1 MEVRQVHERWLILA
15 VLTFSRFAI
24 GFQFQ
29 SVSAVSYLL
38 VRNFHINYTVLGSLI
53 GLYLLP
59 GIVVT
64 LPGGMLARRY
74 GDKQVL
80 CVGLAGMVAGGL
92 LMAVAADLPQLLAG
106 RVLSGA
112 GAVLLNVVVTKMV
125 TDWFEGHNV
134 VTALGIMVASWPLG
148 IALALVAL
156 PVFANTFDFAASMYL
171 PAALGAA
178 ALLSV
183 AVFYRPPNSTHH
195 EDARH
200 LQSGLTY
207 QEFLLSIL
215 AGLVWTFYNTGFL
228 IVPAFGPSFLVAEGF
243 STETANA
250 VVSTASWAIIPAL
263 PFGAWMAEKIGR
275 PTATM
280 MICFLSSACA
290 IAAVTSVGASVVLF
304 AIVGLTFAP
313 PGGLIMALPGESA
326 RRQHRAMAMGIYYTC
341 YYAGNGALPALAG
354 YARDISGSAATPLWF
369 AVAMVVLAGASL
381 LMFEVARSR
390 FNRTAPDLLD
400 HA

>member
-1 MEVRQVHERWLILA
+1 
-15 VLTFSRFAI
+15 
-24 GFQFQ
+24 
-29 SVSAVSYLL
+29 
-38 VRNFHINYTVLGSLI
+38 
-53 GLYLLP
+53 
-59 GIVVT
+59 
-64 LPGGMLARRY
+64 
-74 GDKQVL
+74 
-80 CVGLAGMVAGGL
+80 
-92 LMAVAADLPQLLAG
+92 
-106 RVLSGA
+106 
-112 GAVLLNVVVTKMV
+112 
-125 TDWFEGHNV
+125 
-134 VTALGIMVASWPLG
+134 
-148 IALALVAL
+148 
-156 PVFANTFDFAASMYL
+156 VFANTFDFAASMYL

-290 IAAVTSVGASVVLF
+290 IAAVTSVGASVALF

-390 FNRTAPDLLD
+390 FNRTARDLFD

>member
-1 MEVRQVHERWLILA
+1 MILA

-29 SVSAVSYLL
+29 SVSAVSHLL
-38 VRNFHINYTVLGSLI
+38 VRNFHIDYTVLGALV

-64 LPGGMLARRY
+64 LPGSMLARRY
-74 GDKQVL
+74 GDKQIL
-80 CVGLAGMVAGGL
+80 CVGLVGMISGGL
-92 LMAVAADLPQLLAG
+92 LMVLAADLPQLLAG
-106 RVLSGA
+106 RMLSGA

-125 TDWFEGHNV
+125 TDWFEGHSIA
-134 VTALGIMVASWPLG
+134 TALGILVASWPLG
-148 IALALVAL
+148 IALALVVL
-156 PVFANTFDFAASMYL
+156 PAFANAFDFAAAMVL
-171 PAALGAA
+171 PVALGAA

-195 EDARH
+195 EEAGS
-200 LQSGLTY
+200 LQTGLTR

-215 AGLVWTFYNTGFL
+215 AGLVWTFYNIGFL

-280 MICFLSSACA
+280 TICFLLSACA
-290 IAAVTSVGASVVLF
+290 IAAVTSVGASVALF

-313 PGGLIMALPGESA
+313 PGGLIMALPGKAA

-369 AVAMVVLAGASL
+369 AVAMLILAGASL
-381 LMFEVARSR
+381 LIFDVARSR
-390 FNRTAPDLLD
+390 FNRTAPQLLD